1 MSSLEPRNSITVS
14 TAIYNITEA
23 KHKELKIPM
32 MSMLEVH
39 KEDKNINPTHQQ
51 NL

>member
-1 MSSLEPRNSITVS
+1 
-14 TAIYNITEA
+14 
-23 KHKELKIPM
+23 M

-51 NL
+51 NLWKQKHIVKLSD